1 MLQVKDLHV
10 NYGAVHALNGISLH
24 VDDGEI
30 VSLIGANGAGKTTT
44 LRTITGLEKAASGS
58 VMFDGHDLRKAEPSK
73 IITYKLAH
81 VPEGRHIFPQM
92 TVEENLEMG
101 AYADPAGMEE
111 TMKDVYKRFPRLEER
126 RRQLAVVPARQQ
138 RRAVVDPVQHHV
150 GPQQLGGRLVLAA
163 RAGAAGAQ
171 QALDITGDQVDLH
184 GNVRI
189 QRAASAKDQEL
200 SAYMPQLTVLPD
212 DEKAFTE
219 HPVRITR
226 GDASWVTGTGMKV
239 DYQAR
244 TYVLESQARA
254 ILESRYAKK
263 TTP

>member
-1 MLQVKDLHV
+1 MLEVKDLHV

-44 LRTITGLEKAASGS
+44 LRTITGLEKAASSS

-111 TMKDVYKRFPRLEER
+111 TMKDVYKRSCWWNRTQRWRWPSRTAPMCWKPATSALRATPR
-126 RRQLAVVPARQQ
+126 
-138 RRAVVDPVQHHV
+138 
-150 GPQQLGGRLVLAA
+150 
-163 RAGAAGAQ
+163 
-171 QALDITGDQVDLH
+171 IC
-184 GNVRI
+184 
-189 QRAASAKDQEL
+189 
-200 SAYMPQLTVLPD
+200 
-212 DEKAFTE
+212 
-219 HPVRITR
+219 
-226 GDASWVTGTGMKV
+226 
-239 DYQAR
+239 
-244 TYVLESQARA
+244 
-254 ILESRYAKK
+254 
-263 TTP
+263 